1 MLEVQNLN
9 YASTQT
15 VYFQRLSVI
24 FTELLLVFALQK
36 SVSFPSTPP
45 PPGGV
50 LLAGE
55 VRFLTRGAV
64 AAH

>member
-45 PPGGV
+45 PPRGV
-50 LLAGE
+50 SCW
-55 VRFLTRGAV
+55 RGRLGF
-64 AAH
+64 

>member
-24 FTELLLVFALQK
+24 FTELLLIFALQK
-36 SVSFPSTPP
+36 SVSLPSTP
-45 PPGGV
+45 GDA
-50 LLAGE
+50 LLAGGGK
-55 VRFLTRGAV
+55 VLTRGAV
-64 AAH
+64 AAR

>member
-36 SVSFPSTPP
+36 SV
-45 PPGGV
+45 PPGMSCW
-50 LLAGE
+50 
-55 VRFLTRGAV
+55 RGGQV
-64 AAH
+64 SN

>member
-45 PPGGV
+45 PPGGCLV
-50 LLAGE
+50 G
-55 VRFLTRGAV
+55 GGG
-64 AAH
+64 